1 MMIDFENT
9 MTTSEMLMEDGWGRH
24 EPDWLM
30 IEEVRSAL
38 EAVTNADYW
47 VYDAGE
53 YFYLDDDA
61 EEQILTEQQ
70 LKVVSVMSGVQI
82 ELVKDYLLDYIGA

>member
-1 MMIDFENT
+1 MSDFENT

-70 LKVVSVMSGVQI
+70 LKVVSVMAGVQI
-82 ELVKDYLLDYIGA
+82 ELVKEYLLDYIGA